1 MTLTAMERLV
11 VDEIAARR
19 DDLVALTSDLIGF
32 DTSARC
38 VDGVDAKARDEAD
51 LQQYLAERLARAGA
65 ATDVWE
71 PPPGEVEGSR
81 QVPPGLRFDGFP
93 QLIARFAGTGG
104 GRSLLLNGHVDV
116 VSPAPLAAWTSGPYD
131 PQVRDGL
138 LYGRGACDMKG
149 GVAAMVFAAEVL
161 ARREVRLAGDLSVNT
176 VTDEESTSG
185 GAVAT
190 VAHGVR
196 ADAVVVTEPTGLDVG
211 VAFRGS
217 MLPTIVLP
225 GRTGHAT
232 GVQPH
237 WRDGGAVN
245 AIERAAIVLDAV
257 RRLRDEWRG
266 RPDHRHALLPG
277 GNVLATT
284 MTAGDWEVSYPASC
298 RLSCHVTYLP
308 AQADA
313 QGYGSAVEREF
324 TDWILAAAR
333 SDPWLAE
340 NPPTF
345 EWGVDAPPAE
355 VPPDSPIVDL
365 LKQAGAALGHE
376 PAVFGA
382 DFWSDAAT
390 FTRMA
395 GTPSVVMGP
404 GSIKAAHT
412 VDEHVPVADLV
423 RCAQMV
429 ALTAMRFCG

>member
-1 MTLTAMERLV
+1 
-11 VDEIAARR
+11 
-19 DDLVALTSDLIGF
+19 
-32 DTSARC
+32 
-38 VDGVDAKARDEAD
+38 
-51 LQQYLAERLARAGA
+51 
-65 ATDVWE
+65 
-71 PPPGEVEGSR
+71 
-81 QVPPGLRFDGFP
+81 
-93 QLIARFAGTGG
+93 
-104 GRSLLLNGHVDV
+104 
-116 VSPAPLAAWTSGPYD
+116 
-131 PQVRDGL
+131 
-138 LYGRGACDMKG
+138 
-149 GVAAMVFAAEVL
+149 
-161 ARREVRLAGDLSVNT
+161 
-176 VTDEESTSG
+176 
-185 GAVAT
+185 
-190 VAHGVR
+190 
-196 ADAVVVTEPTGLDVG
+196 
-211 VAFRGS
+211 

-245 AIERAAIVLDAV
+245 AIEKAAIVLDAV

-355 VPPDSPIVDL
+355 VPPDSPIVDR
-365 LKQAGAALGHE
+365 GAALGHE